1 MNVFHLLIITSVLPL
16 IINKLIHNQ
25 YLQILVSIILFSI
38 LLKHEVLFFLI
49 PFVSVLIGNRHKNK
63 LLFLYTTAFI
73 ILIKTDLFFLILFES
88 IGLNYEPFEICAKFI
103 IGLFLINH
111 LVLIKIKPDIKKIDL
126 IIESFKITNIFF
138 PLKKNKNQRQIV
150 QLNLIKLISVI
161 LIFKLLF
168 AESFNYW
175 SEYAFEGFSMN
186 FVQIWISLICNSFYY
201 FFEILSFLLLS
212 ITICYS
218 FGYDVSLE
226 HTIIKLKR
234 FMFSNKILNFPFF
247 IFLLILLLF
256 DNNYLF
262 FISSLSLVIISKLT
276 ISKSKKISIKK
287 IIFFSFSFLILPI
300 MLRVDNLSEL
310 VKILK
315 EMINIKSI
323 FIYYNELYILWP
335 LKINWFTFL
344 TITVVSMIFYN
355 YRNILILLKE
365 NKLIPY
371 LFVTISIAISLY
383 LFDSSIDFTFIN

>member
-1 MNVFHLLIITSVLPL
+1 MNLFHLLIITSILPI
-16 IINKLIHNQ
+16 IINKLIYNQ
-25 YLQILVSIILFSI
+25 YLQILISIIFFSI
-38 LLKHEVLFFLI
+38 LLKDEVLFFLM
-49 PFVSVLIGNRHKNK
+49 PFVSILILKRHKNK
-63 LLFLYTTAFI
+63 LFFICTIVFLAT
-73 ILIKTDLFFLILFES
+73 IKTDLFFLILFES
-88 IGLNYEPFEICAKFI
+88 IGLNYEPFEIYSKFI

-138 PLKKNKNQRQIV
+138 PLKKNKNQSEIV
-150 QLNLIKLISVI
+150 QLKFIILISVI

-168 AESFNYW
+168 AESFKYW

-186 FVQIWISLICNSFYY
+186 FVQIWISIICNSFYY
-201 FFEILSFLLLS
+201 LFEILSFLLLS

-218 FGYDVSLE
+218 LGYDVSLE
-226 HTIIKLKR
+226 QTIIKFKR

-262 FISSLSLVIISKLT
+262 FISSLSLFIIIKLT

-287 IIFFSFSFLILPI
+287 IILFSFSFLILPI
-300 MLRVDNLSEL
+300 ILRVNNLFEL

-315 EMINIKSI
+315 EMMNIKSI

-344 TITVVSMIFYN
+344 TISIASMILYN
-355 YRNILILLKE
+355 YRNILILLKQ
-365 NKLIPY
+365 NKLISY

-383 LFDSSIDFTFIN
+383 LFDNSIDFTFI